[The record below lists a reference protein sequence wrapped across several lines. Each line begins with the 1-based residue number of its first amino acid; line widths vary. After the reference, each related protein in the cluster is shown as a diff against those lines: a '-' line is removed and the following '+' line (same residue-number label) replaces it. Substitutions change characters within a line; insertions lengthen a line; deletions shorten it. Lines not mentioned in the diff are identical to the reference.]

1 MAGQFFVRRVCKYG
15 LPATKAFEMIE
26 QVKIDSNERMWV
38 SVLVGKKLFIK
49 LLDIDQNWVLESMIV
64 E

>member
-15 LPATKAFEMIE
+15 LPVTKAFEMIE